1 MRRPAAHPG
10 ISLGPYE
17 NHWKTYGFRVS
28 AQVEHGVPSR
38 APCFSPGNLTV
49 IGNPSKSFRKHTSL
63 ASWKT
68 DAGAMDNEASWGA
81 LRTTQKPL

>member
-17 NHWKTYGFRVS
+17 NHWETYGFRVS

-38 APCFSPGNLTV
+38 APCFSLGNLTV
-49 IGNPSKSFRKHTSL
+49 IGNPSKTIGKQCF
-63 ASWKT
+63 
-68 DAGAMDNEASWGA
+68 
-81 LRTTQKPL
+81 